1 MSDNSVKGKKYLDEL
16 LKRLEEKKIE
26 VPSRTEI
33 QGRAIGKSQNGIFLS
48 TRTGLVEIPISEIE
62 SVSPLSHLNQD
73 IVSVVVRDFNKIEY
87 KVRTISQAGP
97 GGGGGGGGGGSTT
110 DTYTEEYEDSA
121 TMTTLTPPFLDATD
135 DTEWIKKVDDHSI

>member
-1 MSDNSVKGKKYLDEL
+1 M
-16 LKRLEEKKIE
+16 KRLEEKKIE

-73 IVSVVVRDFNKIEY
+73 IVSVVVGDFNKIEY
-87 KVRTISQAGP
+87 KVRTISQTGP
-97 GGGGGGGGGGSTT
+97 GGGGGSGGSTT